1 MSRCEK
7 TMQGMLLMLSGVLLC
22 SCATSGPF
30 EQNVAGPGPAEV
42 ERVEKPGD
50 AVGGKANERR
60 CAAAQHRALIG
71 RPIEDIDTDALPRPL
86 RVYRVGSRITMDY
99 RPDRMN
105 VVVGADGRVVK
116 VKCG

>member
-1 MSRCEK
+1 
-7 TMQGMLLMLSGVLLC
+7 MQVILIVVAGVLFW
-22 SCATSGPF
+22 SCATPGVL
-30 EQNVAGPGPAEV
+30 ERNVAGPGPAEV

-50 AVGGKANERR
+50 AVVGKGNERR
-60 CAAAQHRALIG
+60 CAAAQYRALVG

-86 RVYRVGSRITMDY
+86 RVYPVGSRITMDY